1 MLMKRKIPVFFFVVF
16 LTTSSFA
23 QLSLQQFLNAPALK
37 HATVGVCVKDL
48 GTNKTLV
55 AHNADKSLTPASTL
69 KLITTAT
76 ALEVLGPDYRYVT
89 TLALDADNPFRIL
102 VLGSGDPT
110 LGSDAF
116 DENPSVFLSE
126 WADALK
132 TSLPKKGAWELYI
145 VDDLF
150 GYEGVSPQWTWEDL
164 GNYYAAGAYGISVF
178 DNTYRLYF
186 DTTDRKSCPKII
198 RIDPPIR
205 GLSFTNYLAL
215 NTSGKDN
222 GYIFGA
228 PFSYERTIRGNIPA
242 GRVNFCI
249 KGDIPDPALLLG
261 EKLGEYLQKSGINVS
276 IVKTARTDYILHV
289 CNKTPP
295 SYRVGEVLYVH
306 RSRPLSDIVREINV
320 ESNNHYAEHLIRT
333 LGRMK
338 NANIYSDPLKEG
350 IDFMNAFWKSKGIPT
365 SSLFM
370 YDGCGLAPQNAV
382 SPVFL
387 CDLLSYM
394 NKKSLYAKVFF
405 NSLPKAG
412 EEGTLKYF
420 MNKTKYAG
428 KINAKSGSINGV
440 QCYAGYLMDGSKKY
454 VFAVMVNKFTGDN
467 VQIRRAIEKFLL
479 SL

>member
-1 MLMKRKIPVFFFVVF
+1 MLMKRKIPLIFFVVF
-16 LTTSSFA
+16 LSTSSFA
-23 QLSLQQFLNAPALK
+23 QISLQQFLNTPALK

-48 GTNKTLV
+48 ETNKTLV

-76 ALEVLGPDYRYVT
+76 ALELLGPDYRYVT
-89 TLALDADNPFRIL
+89 TLALDADNPSRIL

-116 DENPSVFLSE
+116 DEDPYAFLSQ

-132 TSLPKKGAWELYI
+132 SSLPQKEAWELYI

-178 DNTYRLYF
+178 DNTYRIYF
-186 DTTDRKSCPKII
+186 DTTDRNSCPKIL
-198 RIDPPIR
+198 RTDPIIK
-205 GLSFTNYLAL
+205 GLSFTNYLTL

-228 PFSYERTIRGNIPA
+228 PFSYERAIRGNIPA
-242 GRVNFCI
+242 GRVSFCI

-276 IVKTARTDYILHV
+276 IVKTARTDYMLHV

-320 ESNNHYAEHLIRT
+320 ESNNHFTEHVFRT
-333 LGRMK
+333 IGRTR
-338 NANIYSDPLKEG
+338 NADIYSDPLKEG
-350 IDFMNAFWKSKGIPT
+350 IDFVNTFWESKGIST

-370 YDGCGLAPQNAV
+370 YDGCGLAPQDAV

-387 CDLLSYM
+387 CNLLSYM
-394 NKKSLYAKVFF
+394 HKKSLYSTVFF

-412 EEGTLKYF
+412 EEGTLHYF

-428 KINAKSGSINGV
+428 KIRAKSGSISGV
-440 QCYAGYLMDGSKKY
+440 QCYAGYLMDGNKKY
-454 VFAVMVNKFTGDN
+454 AFAVMVNKFTDTN
-467 VQIRRAIEKFLL
+467 AQIRTAIEKFLL

>member
-1 MLMKRKIPVFFFVVF
+1 MLMKQKILLFIFVV
-16 LTTSSFA
+16 LQTISSFA
-23 QLSLQQFLNAPALK
+23 QLSLQQFLNTPALK
-37 HATVGVCVKDL
+37 HATVGVCAKDL
-48 GTNKTLV
+48 ETGKTLIS
-55 AHNADKSLTPASTL
+55 HNADKSLTPASTL

-76 ALEVLGPDYRYVT
+76 ALELLGPDYRYVT
-89 TLALDADNPFRIL
+89 TLALDADNPSRIL

-116 DENPSVFLSE
+116 DENPYAFLSE

-132 TSLPKKGAWELYI
+132 TSLPKKDAWELYI

-186 DTTDRKSCPKII
+186 DTTDRNSCPKIL

-205 GLSFTNYLAL
+205 GLSFTNYLTL
-215 NTSGKDN
+215 NTTGKDN
-222 GYIFGA
+222 AYIFGA

-242 GRVNFCI
+242 GRVSFSI
-249 KGDIPDPALLLG
+249 KGDIPDPGLLLG
-261 EKLGEYLQKSGINVS
+261 EKLAEYLQKSGIN
-276 IVKTARTDYILHV
+276 IHTVKTARTDYILRV
-289 CNKTPP
+289 CNKMPQP
-295 SYRVGEVLYVH
+295 YRVGEVLYVH
-306 RSRPLSDIVREINV
+306 RSCLLSDIVREINV
-320 ESNNHYAEHLIRT
+320 KSNNHFAEHLFRT
-333 LGRMK
+333 IGR
-338 NANIYSDPLKEG
+338 AQDCNIYSDPLKEG
-350 IDFMNAFWKSKGIPT
+350 INFVNTFWESKGIST

-370 YDGCGLAPQNAV
+370 YDGCGLAPQSAV
-382 SPVFL
+382 SPAFL

-394 NKKSLYAKVFF
+394 DKKSSYSQVFF

-412 EEGTLKYF
+412 EEGTLQYF

-428 KINAKSGSINGV
+428 KIRAKSGSISGV
-440 QCYAGYLMDGSKKY
+440 QCYAGYLVDGNKRY
-454 VFAVMVNKFTGDN
+454 VFAVMVNKFTDTN
-467 VQIRRAIEKFLL
+467 TQIRRVIEKFLL